1 MTLSPATQKSLAKWH
16 HMVARRDLGEL
27 PQIVAQGAIF
37 RSPMA
42 YPVYPGPDL
51 VCLVLRT
58 AMSVFE
64 DFAYHREFVSGP
76 SDVVLEFS
84 ARVGDKK
91 LKGVDLIH
99 FDEQGLIT
107 EFEVM
112 VRPANALMALGQAM
126 GARIGPI
133 VSEAKNKGLKGGR

>member
-1 MTLSPATQKSLAKWH
+1 MALSPAAQKSLAKWH
-16 HMVARRDLGEL
+16 DMAAHRDLREL
-27 PQIVAQGAIF
+27 TEIVAQGAIF

-42 YPVYPGPDL
+42 YPVYPGRDL

-58 AMSVFE
+58 AMNVFE
-64 DFAYHREFVSGP
+64 DFAYHREFESGP
-76 SDVVLEFS
+76 GDVVLEFS
-84 ARVGDKK
+84 ARVGDKQ

-99 FDEQGLIT
+99 FDENGLIT

-126 GARIGPI
+126 GARIGP
-133 VSEAKNKGLKGGR
+133 VVTEAKRKV

>member
-1 MTLSPATQKSLAKWH
+1 MSLSPAAQKSLAKWH
-16 HMVARRDLGEL
+16 AMMANNDFSDL
-27 PQIVAQGAIF
+27 PSIVAEKAIF

-42 YPVYPGPDL
+42 YPPYPTRDV

-58 AMSVFE
+58 AASVFE
-64 DFAYHREFVSGP
+64 DFVYHREFVAGP

-91 LKGVDLIH
+91 LKGVDIIH
-99 FDEQGLIT
+99 FDETGLIA

-112 VRPANALMALGQAM
+112 VRPANGLMALGQAM
-126 GARIGPI
+126 GARIGPA
-133 VSEAKNKGLKGGR
+133 VNEAKKMKV

>member
-1 MTLSPATQKSLAKWH
+1 MSLSPAAQKSLAKWH
-16 HMVARRDLGEL
+16 AMMANNDFSDL
-27 PQIVAQGAIF
+27 PSIVAEKAIF

-42 YPVYPGPDL
+42 YPPYPTRDV

-58 AMSVFE
+58 AASVFE
-64 DFAYHREFVSGP
+64 DFVYHREFVAGP

-91 LKGVDLIH
+91 LKGVDIIR
-99 FDEQGLIT
+99 FDETGLIA

-112 VRPANALMALGQAM
+112 VRPANGLMALGQAM
-126 GARIGPI
+126 GARIGPA
-133 VSEAKNKGLKGGR
+133 VNEAKKMKV